1 LPKPGQPPPR
11 IFRIRYRSA
20 VNGRVAEAFAKVPY
34 SALFDLNEKLAR
46 MVSQNQIRWFRVDVA
61 NPVQIDEHRGS
72 LERWQPALRAT
83 QAITKVDFDA

>member
-1 LPKPGQPPPR
+1 MPDIDTRCYCARPGGCTLVLDPGPP
-11 IFRIRYRSA
+11 
-20 VNGRVAEAFAKVPY
+20 GRLCPMCFTAGH
-34 SALFDLNEKLAR
+34 SALT
-46 MVSQNQIRWFRVDVA
+46 QNQIRWVRVDVA